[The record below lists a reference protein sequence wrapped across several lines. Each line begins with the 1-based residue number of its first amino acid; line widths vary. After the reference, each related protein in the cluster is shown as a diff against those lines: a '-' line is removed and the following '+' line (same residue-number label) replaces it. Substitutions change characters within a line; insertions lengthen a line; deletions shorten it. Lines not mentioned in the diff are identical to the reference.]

1 MKSLAYLNKYIW
13 KYRWRILLGFLFIL
27 ASNIIQAIMPS
38 KIQQAIDQFTSFIAQ
53 YPNVDSKEIFYT
65 DNILPFTLNIILIYM
80 ALALLRAVFV
90 FMMRQTIIILSR
102 LIEFDLKN
110 EIYDHYQRLHLGFYK
125 ENNTG
130 DLMNRISED
139 VTKARMY
146 LGPAIMYS
154 INLLCLFTVT
164 LVFMLDKSVELT
176 LWTLIPLPIMSILI
190 YFVSHTMNK
199 RSERVQH
206 QQSKLTTFVQE
217 MFSGIRI
224 VKAYNRQE
232 EAYQSFQKE
241 SNEYKTRSLKLVLI
255 NAFFMPIIL
264 LLIGLST
271 IITIYV
277 GGIKTIDGDISYGD
291 IVQFVIYV
299 NMLTWPFAS
308 IGWVTSIIQRAAA
321 SQERINEFLKE
332 QPQIVSGPIQA
343 TNIQGR
349 LEFRNVTFS
358 YPNSNKEVLSDVSFV
373 IEPGK
378 TLAIIGR
385 TGSGKSTVAD
395 LAARMYDPLKGTILL
410 DGISLDHYE
419 LSSFRS
425 NIGFVPQEVFLF
437 SDTIAN
443 NISFGIENGA
453 KPDRI
458 EKAAVNAHIHHNII
472 NFKDGY
478 SSVMGERGLTLSGGQ
493 KQRISIA
500 RALIREP
507 KIMLLD
513 DCLSAVDTETE
524 ATILSNLKQIMA
536 NNTTI
541 ITSHRISSIQ
551 HADEIIVLDQGNLII
566 VLDNGEIIER
576 GTHHDLLNKRGD
588 YFSLYKKQLADN

>member
-13 KYRWRILLGFLFIL
+13 KYRGRILLGFLFIL

-38 KIQQAIDQFTSFIAQ
+38 KVQEAIDQFTFFIAQ
-53 YPNVDSKEIFYT
+53 YPNVDSKEIFYA

-154 INLLCLFTVT
+154 INLICLFTVT

-199 RSERVQH
+199 RSERVQN

-232 EAYQSFQKE
+232 EAYKSFQNE
-241 SNEYKTRSLKLVLI
+241 STEYKKRSLKLVLI

-299 NMLTWPFAS
+299 NLLTWPFAS

-332 QPQIVSGPIQA
+332 QPQIESGPIQA
-343 TNIQGR
+343 TNLKGR

-358 YPNSNKEVLSDVSFV
+358 YPNDNKEVLNDISFV

-385 TGSGKSTVAD
+385 TGSGKSTVSD

-410 DGISLDHYE
+410 DGIPLDNYE
-419 LSSFRS
+419 LSSLRS
-425 NIGFVPQEVFLF
+425 NIGYVPQEVFLF

-453 KPDRI
+453 EMDRI

-472 NFKDGY
+472 NYKDGY

-507 KIMLLD
+507 KLMLLD

-524 ATILSNLKQIMA
+524 AAILSNLKEIMS

-541 ITSHRISSIQ
+541 ISSHRISSIQ
-551 HADEIIVLDQGNLII
+551 HADEIIVLDQGK
-566 VLDNGEIIER
+566 IIER
-576 GTHHDLLNKRGD
+576 GTHQALLNKKGD
-588 YFSLYKKQLADN
+588 YFSLYKKQLTDN